1 VKECLRRYPQ
11 FRRALKVVG
20 QSCPTPNKLK
30 EYRFERTPN
39 YEPAWAT
46 TCLGPTVLTTHP
58 LLAPSLQMGWR
69 NTAVCICVSWG
80 DLYLYTDSW
89 EVLHNIFTN
98 HQKLKYY
105 VIVSSPLNRFPQH
118 PIMKRHH
125 SVFPKCW
132 RPSFASLHI
141 NGYSYSR
148 VKETFFFLD
157 PLFSKRGDKWF

>member
-1 VKECLRRYPQ
+1 MSLP
-11 FRRALKVVG
+11 G
-20 QSCPTPNKLK
+20 
-30 EYRFERTPN
+30 
-39 YEPAWAT
+39 AT

-141 NGYSYSR
+141 NGEINGSELSGCMRALHFICISEFIEKCGIVR
-148 VKETFFFLD
+148 VFNTIPAPSD
-157 PLFSKRGDKWF
+157 VW